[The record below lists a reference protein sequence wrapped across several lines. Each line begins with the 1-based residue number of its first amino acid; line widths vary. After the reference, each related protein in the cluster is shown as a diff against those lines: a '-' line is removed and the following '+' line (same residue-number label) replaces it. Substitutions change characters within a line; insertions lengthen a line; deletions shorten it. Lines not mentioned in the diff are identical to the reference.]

1 LSRGGPRELAFLGDF
16 NVEMRCGDKLY
27 FRAVNRKIEQK
38 SRVHPRRGWIYG
50 NEGMETKGRRQMNL
64 PGSLAADQMKLKVE
78 RPDYASAVADIV
90 AALSTI
96 EDLKGLTEEEFT
108 WLAVHGTE
116 RFAKDG
122 DLIFSQGIPPANLMF
137 ILKGDVMVHR
147 HTSSPVSVL
156 IGQTGRITG
165 KTPFSRIK
173 AWNADGRSCGDTW
186 FLELHDSRFP
196 ELLTAIP
203 SMTERIVRVLIDRNR
218 RYTRAEEQIGKLAA
232 LNKLAANL
240 AHELNNPASAA
251 KSGASRL
258 QSAMESPP
266 ERARYR
272 IGMVLGS
279 EERLN
284 AYLDWL
290 SRLRSAVSHSRQA
303 GSGNGSPDTRSLED
317 SLINWLEGKEFAEAW
332 KLAPILAE
340 ADIQLS
346 LLQELELLVPPH
358 ALCVALNDAMATL
371 EAAASVLLVSEA
383 TDRIF
388 RLVTA
393 VKDYSYMDRE
403 PIQDV
408 NVAESLDTV
417 LHLFRP
423 RLAGISVRRCY
434 SPEVP
439 LLKAF
444 GSELNQ
450 AWAALIENSLDAMG
464 DSGTLTLSVNLQEKT
479 ILVEIADTGQG
490 IPAECANRVFEPFF
504 TTKPFGTGLGLGLD
518 TVQRVIQK
526 HFGAVSFDSEPKK
539 TSFYVRLPLDRAQV
553 Y

>member
-1 LSRGGPRELAFLGDF
+1 
-16 NVEMRCGDKLY
+16 M
-27 FRAVNRKIEQK
+27 
-38 SRVHPRRGWIYG
+38 
-50 NEGMETKGRRQMNL
+50 KGTTVMNL
-64 PGSLAADQMKLKVE
+64 PGSLAADPMKSAVE
-78 RPDYASAVADIV
+78 RPGHATPIADIV
-90 AALSTI
+90 AAFSTI

-108 WLAVHGTE
+108 WLAIHGTE

-122 DLIFSQGIPPANLMF
+122 DFVFSQGSPPEHLMF
-137 ILKGDVMVHR
+137 ILSGDVMVHR

-218 RYTRAEEQIGKLAA
+218 RYTQAEEQIGKLAA

-258 QSAMESPP
+258 LSAVESPP

-272 IGMVLGS
+272 IGMVLGT

-290 SRLRSAVSHSRQA
+290 SRLRSGVSHSRRA
-303 GSGNGSPDTRSLED
+303 GSGSRSVDTTSLED
-317 SLINWLEGKEFAEAW
+317 SLMNWLEGKGFDEAW
-332 KLAPILAE
+332 KLAPMLAE
-340 ADIQLS
+340 ADIQLAS
-346 LLQELELLVPPH
+346 LQQLELLVPAH
-358 ALCVALNDAMATL
+358 TLCVALIDAMATL
-371 EAAASVLLVSEA
+371 ESEASVVLVSEA

-408 NVAESLDTV
+408 NIAESLETV
-417 LHLFRP
+417 LHLFQP
-423 RLAGISVRRCY
+423 RLAGITVRRFY
-434 SPEVP
+434 DSDVP
-439 LLKAF
+439 LLQAF

-450 AWAALIENSLDAMG
+450 AWAALIENSLDAMS
-464 DSGTLTLSVNLQEKT
+464 DSGTLTLSTSLQGKT
-479 ILVEIADTGQG
+479 ILVDITDTGHG

-504 TTKPFGTGLGLGLD
+504 TTKPFGKGLGLGLD

-526 HFGAVSFDSEPKK
+526 HFGAVAFDSKPGE
-539 TSFYVRLPLDRAQV
+539 TTFHVRLPLDRAEV

>member
-1 LSRGGPRELAFLGDF
+1 
-16 NVEMRCGDKLY
+16 
-27 FRAVNRKIEQK
+27 
-38 SRVHPRRGWIYG
+38 
-50 NEGMETKGRRQMNL
+50 MNL
-64 PGSLAADQMKLKVE
+64 PGSLVADQIKSKVE
-78 RPDYASAVADIV
+78 RPDHATPIPDIV

-96 EDLKGLTEEEFT
+96 EDLQGLSEEEFT
-108 WLAVHGTE
+108 WLAVNGTE
-116 RFAKDG
+116 RFAQDG
-122 DLIFSQGIPPANLMF
+122 DFVFSQGTPPEHLMF
-137 ILKGDVMVHR
+137 ILSGDVMVHR

-173 AWNADGRSCGDTW
+173 AWNADGRSYGDTW

-218 RYTRAEEQIGKLAA
+218 LYTRAEEQIGKLAA

-251 KSGASRL
+251 KSAASRL
-258 QSAMESPP
+258 LSVVQSPP

-272 IGMVLGS
+272 IGMVLGT

-303 GSGNGSPDTRSLED
+303 GNGHGSVDTTSLED
-317 SLINWLEGKEFAEAW
+317 SLMHWLEEKGFAEAW

-340 ADIQLS
+340 AGIQLS
-346 LLQELELLVPPH
+346 SLQELELLVPAH
-358 ALCVALNDAMATL
+358 TLCAAFGDATAAL
-371 EAAASVLLVSEA
+371 ESEASVLLVSEA

-393 VKDYSYMDRE
+393 VKDYSYMDRD

-417 LHLFRP
+417 LHLFQP
-423 RLAGISVRRCY
+423 RLAGITVRRFY
-434 SPEVP
+434 SPDVP
-439 LLKAF
+439 SIKAF

-464 DSGTLTLSVNLQEKT
+464 ASGTLTLSAKLQEKT
-479 ILVEIADTGQG
+479 ILVEIADTGPG
-490 IPAECANRVFEPFF
+490 ISPECADRVFEPFF

-518 TVQRVIQK
+518 TVQRVVQK
-526 HFGAVSFDSEPKK
+526 HFGAVAFDSKPKK